1 MLGGKTIGFPYWSE
15 DDMCFGAAEQKGL
28 VREHLGSGHAHVLEA
43 EWKYTRGSG
52 LLQGYYSL
60 RPSWL
65 QQEKLTLEV
74 EVSQRE
80 TICSWRG
87 STDSLT
93 TGSSPP
99 PLVSFRLPQAM
110 GEPSWKP
117 ESSGQESFSNTKM
130 NHMWILGPSHQTEKG
145 RGVRKAEEG
154 QWGHGTVT
162 AQFLEPRGLPTFM
175 EGQSTSIYGRA
186 LSIAWDGNGVINS
199 PDLSRPR
206 GSRAW

>member
-1 MLGGKTIGFPYWSE
+1 MS
-15 DDMCFGAAEQKGL
+15 FGAAEQKGL

-52 LLQGYYSL
+52 LLQGYSL
-60 RPSWL
+60 WPGWL
-65 QQEKLTLEV
+65 QQEKTHPG
-74 EVSQRE
+74 S
-80 TICSWRG
+80 RG
-87 STDSLT
+87 ESKRNHLLLKGEHRQPDHRLLPS
-93 TGSSPP
+93 

-117 ESSGQESFSNTKM
+117 EPSGQESFSNTKM

-162 AQFLEPRGLPTFM
+162 AQFLEPGVWPTFM
-175 EGQSTSIYGRA
+175 EGQHCSKKA
-186 LSIAWDGNGVINS
+186 LSIAWNGEGVINS
-199 PDLSRPR
+199 PDLSPPG
-206 GSRAW
+206 GSPAW